1 MFVIKLA
8 LRGQG
13 TCQVADV
20 AQQPAP
26 VLARRAQ
33 QQGGGHVG
41 LQVRAVHRGPADNH
55 HLDSQTLLDPDN
67 LLTQQTT

>member
-41 LQVRAVHRGPADNH
+41 LQVRAVHRGPARTTTTSIH
-55 HLDSQTLLDPDN
+55 RRFWTL
-67 LLTQQTT
+67 TIS